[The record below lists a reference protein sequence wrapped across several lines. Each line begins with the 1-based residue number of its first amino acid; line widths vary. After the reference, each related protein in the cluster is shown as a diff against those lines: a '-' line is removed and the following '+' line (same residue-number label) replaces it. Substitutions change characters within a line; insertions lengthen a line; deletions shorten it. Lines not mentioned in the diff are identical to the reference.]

1 MQKINIVINQKT
13 WWKVKQMLNW
23 QNIERETSFFVHMFQ
38 K

>member
-1 MQKINIVINQKT
+1 MNIVINQKT

-23 QNIERETSFFVHMFQ
+23 QNIKRETSFFVHMFQ